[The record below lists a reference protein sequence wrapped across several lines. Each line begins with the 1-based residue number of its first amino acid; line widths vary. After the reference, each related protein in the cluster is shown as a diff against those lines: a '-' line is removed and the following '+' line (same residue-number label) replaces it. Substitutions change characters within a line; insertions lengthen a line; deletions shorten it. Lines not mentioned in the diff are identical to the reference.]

1 MMYGILF
8 LLHILA
14 ATVWTGGHLVLALA
28 VLPRVLREES
38 PSEPLRFESAYER
51 IGIPAMLMQVATGIW
66 LAYRLV
72 PDVGQWFAFDDPAA
86 RLIGI
91 KLLLLVATV
100 ALAADARLRIIPKL
114 SQGNLIALAWHIVLV
129 TVISVLFVVV
139 GVSFRTGWFV

>member
-114 SQGNLIALAWHIVLV
+114 SRGNLIALAWHIILV